1 MLNYR
6 EYQNIS
12 SPATKFKNPKY
23 GQYNMT
29 NLNEVIDFGVDQP
42 NNLNLPIKWFQETCL
57 KLSQENFCSNE
68 NEHSDFL
75 QHGAID
81 GYYEL
86 KNEIAEWLS
95 EKYYHN
101 LSVSKKLKINHKIL
115 PSQLFMTNGNTG
127 ALHLIMSK
135 YTESADKIFIDN
147 PTNSTVLKML
157 KEYGLDVEAINME
170 KDGTDLE
177 DLENKITNAN
187 SNTKYKQNVLFYY
200 MIPTYHNP
208 TGITMTHNKRIKLA
222 ELCDKYDNLYIISD
236 ESYQFISW
244 SDAIDFY
251 PMADYHPKIISLGSF
266 SKILAP
272 ALRVGWI
279 YQNTKLLNYDDSYGF
294 IHGETSLANSAVLN
308 SSGGVNPIGFKFI
321 EYALKNIEG
330 TRPIDSI
337 ILNHVNY
344 LKQNCQ
350 LMTEYLQQY
359 SNIEFTEPSGGYF
372 IWIKFKT
379 IKNTAEF
386 AKYCIKNKISICP
399 GNNFSLDNSYT
410 SSGRLSF
417 SYYNSNEL
425 IIGLERLM
433 DCVHKYNCVNIMIN
447 GSTGNIGSLIKK
459 EVLQNSDMNYVGDI
473 KRDLNSST
481 FNDLVPF
488 NSVIVDISSNE
499 GTSNLLSCLVT
510 NKIYIPLIIGTSELD
525 SDTMK
530 LITEYSQHTK
540 VVRVTNFSRG
550 IPLIREFAKISNCL
564 DVDWKFN
571 LTDCDYI
578 NKSDFPS
585 QTAKSII
592 NEISRNVNVETS
604 KVSKVIGEHTLEL
617 SNGSETLT
625 ITHTV
630 ADRNTFVKGCIK
642 YMYWILTKSNGFY
655 NIIEPTSQYSCEKI
669 ASQNIVVYELENN
682 LPSGVINKIIKNI
695 LINKSE
701 TTKISFLRFVDDD
714 KFSIDIYSKT
724 NDSENEMKLSGF
736 CGYSILSS
744 IKYILDAYDTKEGDV
759 VFENIN
765 YKYKQND
772 THFMIQLPNVS
783 YMSSKEQDEEISELI
798 SRVTNLTLFGISR
811 YSFGSDKYIIM
822 EIKENIMESEF
833 LDTICAI
840 ISSDLPN
847 NSGNKILFINTSYYT
862 DINKNQI
869 YLRCYDI
876 CSGLEISDNAIGCVS
891 AMEYYMY
898 HFIKSYKEN
907 KSAEIHLVNNQIV
920 NVLYSGNIVYL
931 YEKKN

>member
-1 MLNYR
+1 MLNYG
-6 EYQNIS
+6 ENQNIAI
-12 SPATKFKNPKY
+12 PTTKSNNLKY
-23 GQYNMT
+23 GQYIP
-29 NLNEVIDFGVDQP
+29 NLNDVIDFGVDQP
-42 NNLNLPIKWFQETCL
+42 NNLNLPTRWFQETCL

-75 QHGAID
+75 QYGAID
-81 GYYEL
+81 GYYKL
-86 KNEIAEWLS
+86 KNEIAEWLN
-95 EKYYHN
+95 EKYYSN

-147 PTNSTVLKML
+147 PTNSTVLKIF
-157 KEYGLDVEAINME
+157 KEYGLDIEAIQME
-170 KDGTDLE
+170 KDGADLE

-208 TGITMTHNKRIKLA
+208 TGISMTHNKRIKLA

-244 SDAIDFY
+244 SDTIDFY
-251 PMADYHPKIISLGSF
+251 PMADYHPKMISLGSF

-294 IHGETSLANSAVLN
+294 IRGETSLTNSAVLN
-308 SSGGVNPIGFKFI
+308 SSGGVNPIGFKFV
-321 EYALKNIEG
+321 EYALKKIDG
-330 TRPIDSI
+330 IRPIDSI
-337 ILNHVNY
+337 LLNHVNY

-372 IWIKFKT
+372 IWINFKT
-379 IKNTAEF
+379 IKNTSEF
-386 AKYCIKNKISICP
+386 AKYCIKNKVIICS
-399 GNNFSLDNSYT
+399 GNNFSLDNSHT
-410 SSGRLSF
+410 SFGRLSF
-417 SYYNSNEL
+417 SFYNSTEL
-425 IIGLERLM
+425 ITGLERLM

-459 EVLQNSDMNYVGDI
+459 EILQNSDMNYVDDI
-473 KRDLNSST
+473 KRNLNAST

-488 NSVIVDISSNE
+488 NSVIVDVSSNE
-499 GTSNLLSCLVT
+499 GTTNLLSCLLS
-510 NKIYIPLIIGTSELD
+510 NKIYIPLIIGTTELD
-525 SDTMK
+525 SDTMQ
-530 LITEYSQHTK
+530 LITEYSKHTK
-540 VVRVTNFSRG
+540 VAHITNFSRG
-550 IPLIREFAKISNCL
+550 VPLIREFAKISNCL

-571 LTDCDYI
+571 LTDIDCISKKD
-578 NKSDFPS
+578 SPS

-592 NEISRNVNVETS
+592 NEISRKVNVET
-604 KVSKVIGEHTLEL
+604 SKVIGEHTLEL

-630 ADRNTFVKGCIK
+630 ADKNTFVKGCIK
-642 YMYWILTKSNGFY
+642 YIYWILTKPNGFY
-655 NIIEPTSQYSCEKI
+655 SIIDSSSDYSCEKL
-669 ASQNIVVYELENN
+669 ANQNIVVYELENN

-695 LINKSE
+695 LINKSD

-724 NDSENEMKLSGF
+724 KDSESEMKLSGY
-736 CGYSILSS
+736 CGYTISASV
-744 IKYILDAYDTKEGDV
+744 KYILDAYDTKEGNI

-765 YKYKQND
+765 YKYKHNE

-783 YMSSKEQDEEISELI
+783 YMSSKEQDEEIFELI
-798 SRVTNLTLFGISR
+798 NRVTNLTLYGISR
-811 YSFGSDKYIIM
+811 YSFGSDKYIILEM
-822 EIKENIMESEF
+822 KENIMDSEF

-847 NSGNKILFINTSYYT
+847 NSGYKILFINTSYYT
-862 DINKNQI
+862 DINTNQI
-869 YLRCYDI
+869 NLRCYDI
-876 CSGLEISDNAIGCVS
+876 CSGLEISDSAIGCVS

-898 HFIKSYKEN
+898 HFIKNYKET
-907 KSAEIHLVNNQIV
+907 KSVKIHLVNNQSI
-920 NVLYSGNIVYL
+920 NLLYSENIVYI